1 MKLNKEENDK
11 KKYTIAFAGDEKD
24 HNEINSPAVYNAF
37 GVNLKRKNGRI
48 HALSFMFHSGGVAFD
63 ATTKEGELQELLLD
77 RIQEDGYQVVD
88 FKHILI
94 TELLGYDLKTIILYK

>member
-37 GVNLKRKNGRI
+37 GVNLKQKNGRI
-48 HALSFMFHSGGVAFD
+48 HALSFMYHSDGVAVN
-63 ATTKEGELQELLLD
+63 ATVQEGEQQELLLD
-77 RIQEDGYQVVD
+77 RIQEDGYQVID
-88 FKHILI
+88 FKHTLV
-94 TELLGYDLKTIILYK
+94 TERFGYDLKTIILYK